1 MIDNPLTEILRTER
15 AVAAA
20 TTEAT
25 DEAAAALT
33 EARRRANALVEEA
46 RARGN
51 ATAERRYEEGLARA
65 RDEGDRIRDGADDR
79 AANLRRQA
87 ETHLSA
93 AVDLVMNTALPSPKE
108 N

>member
-1 MIDNPLTEILRTER
+1 MIENPLAEIHQTER
-15 AVAAA
+15 SVAAA
-20 TTEAT
+20 ITEAT
-25 DEAAAALT
+25 EEAAAAIT
-33 EARRRANALVEEA
+33 EARRNADAIVEEA
-46 RARGN
+46 RARGQ

-65 RDEGDRIRDGADDR
+65 RDEGDRTRGGADER

-93 AVDLVMNTALPSPKE
+93 AVDLVMDTVLPAPQE